1 MGRKRRKDKHLPQR
15 MYMRRGAYY
24 FVNRDGRWIPLG
36 RDYAMAMAEYGRIS
50 GPNSPCITMRD
61 VIDRY
66 RILVLPHKAE
76 SSQYRENT
84 QLTRLASVFGALR
97 PDEISAQHV
106 YKYMDARLD
115 FPTAARHEVTLLH
128 HVFKKAIR
136 WGAGTT
142 NPAHGIEKPKSNP
155 RTRYITDDEFEAVC
169 ELAIPS
175 MKVAMNFALLT
186 GLRRGDILNLTRDN
200 LTDEGLFVSTSKTG
214 KGLLFEYS
222 DALMSAIK
230 CSRALKPQVPGF
242 YLVRTRSGGGYST
255 SGFSANWQRL
265 MTKAVGKGVK
275 HFTFND
281 IRAKC
286 ASDSASLQE
295 ASDRLGHASTAIT
308 KSVYYRK
315 PMKVKPV
322 K

>member
-1 MGRKRRKDKHLPQR
+1 
-15 MYMRRGAYY
+15 
-24 FVNRDGRWIPLG
+24 
-36 RDYAMAMAEYGRIS
+36 MAMAEYGRIS

-66 RILVLPHKAE
+66 RILVLPHKAA
-76 SSQYRENT
+76 SSQYSENT

-97 PDEISAQHV
+97 PDEISTQHV
-106 YKYMDARLD
+106 YQYMDARSV
-115 FPTAARHEVTLLH
+115 FPTAARHEVSLLH

-142 NPAHGIEKPKSNP
+142 NPAHGIDKPKSIP
-155 RTRYITDDEFEAVC
+155 RTRYITDDEFEAVRG
-169 ELAIPS
+169 LAIPS
-175 MKVAMNFALLT
+175 MRVAMDFALLT
-186 GLRRGDILNLTRDN
+186 GLRRGDILSLTRAN
-200 LTDEGLFVSTSKTG
+200 LTDEGLFVQTSKTG

-222 DALMSAIK
+222 DALRSAIK

-242 YLVRTRSGGGYST
+242 YVVRTRTGGGYT
-255 SGFSANWQRL
+255 PSGFSANWQRL
-265 MTKAVGKGVK
+265 MAKAVGKGVR

-281 IRAKC
+281 IRAKS

-295 ASDRLGHASTAIT
+295 ASERLGHSSSAIT
-308 KSVYYRK
+308 KRVYYRK